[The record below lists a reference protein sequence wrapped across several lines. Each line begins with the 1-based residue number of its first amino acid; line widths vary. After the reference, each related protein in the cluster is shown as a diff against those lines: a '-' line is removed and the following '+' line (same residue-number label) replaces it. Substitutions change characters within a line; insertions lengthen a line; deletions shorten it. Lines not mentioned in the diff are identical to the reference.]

1 MKTIKHYWK
10 RFWSNTP
17 HAIKRLQ
24 LILGALAAGCYAM
37 ITYINQSGMIF
48 EYKDL
53 IESMFLIST
62 GGVTFLQ
69 FTTND
74 KNLTDDGT
82 EDKQ

>member
-10 RFWSNTP
+10 RFKSGTP
-17 HAIKRLQ
+17 QAIKRLQ
-24 LILGALAAGCYAM
+24 LFLGAFAAALFAM

-48 EYKDL
+48 EHKDL
-53 IESMFLIST
+53 IESMFLIAT

-74 KNLTDDGT
+74 KNLTEDGA

>member
-10 RFWSNTP
+10 RFKSGTP
-17 HAIKRLQ
+17 QAIKRLQ
-24 LILGALAAGCYAM
+24 IFLGALAAALFAM

-69 FTTND
+69 FATND
-74 KNLTDDGT
+74 KNLTDDGS
-82 EDKQ
+82 ENRQ